1 MAAQRSQQTAQTAQT
16 AHAAQGAPAALR
28 RFQTWFTDHLSIRQ
42 RVALWIALLVTA
54 TLLLFSVIVF
64 TVEQNQLQS
73 NATSD
78 IRVRAVSI
86 ADALRQGQSVTQGTG
101 GSNVLPTPTA
111 TGRAQG
117 TTSATTTSTTSTTST
132 TTVTPASPA
141 SVTPGASASPA
152 AAGSATPQAN
162 ATGSP
167 GASATVAPT
176 PTPAST
182 PDPTT
187 SRLIQSRLEL
197 SKLNV
202 LGQLDLGFEVLDTS
216 GRLKYLAPSL
226 NQVTL
231 PTNLDVIDA
240 AIHGTPGYYMKRNSA
255 NALLEIYAQPI
266 IVSSEAQIGQVNTA
280 ASPTPTARGGAK
292 ATPTS
297 TGDTRGVDIGGGQE
311 VIGVVLVAKP
321 FDDIVN
327 TLNTLN
333 RILLIGDIILI
344 LLVSLGGW
352 WIAENGLRPIATVT
366 RAARAIAIN
375 AHAAGLGTR
384 VTYHG
389 PRDEVGELVSTFN
402 DMLASIEQ
410 VTNAQRRFVADASH
424 ELRAPL
430 TTIKGSLEFLR
441 RAPDLPEEDRMALL
455 EDAYAESER
464 MAALVSDLLLLAR
477 VDASASSRGARAAL
491 LDEQLTWRREP
502 VEVDQLAMEVFRYG
516 RAQLR
521 ARHKDLSLIISNLE
535 PVTVLADPGQLRQLA
550 LILLDNAIKYTPA
563 GGKIRLSV
571 TRNGAR
577 AAFSVADTGI
587 GIDPADRPHIFERFY
602 RADRA
607 RERDEHGSGLG
618 LAIARWI
625 AEAHGGEM
633 SVHSQ
638 PGQGS
643 TFTALLPAVRKTG
656 EQGDTSKSNAIGA
669 GRAAKKPTKKPEQRP
684 EKPSGATPAA
694 AVGMNPLAPLARL
707 AKSVSRPRSSAT
719 TGVGGGAS
727 APVAANAT
735 SATNNATDSATDNVT
750 NAPGGA
756 VGPTRGAG
764 ATAAPPTSGGVDARS
779 RSDTSNTDDT
789 PGARAA
795 TTERQRRPMPKTPPK
810 TATPPES
817 GSEA

>member
-1 MAAQRSQQTAQTAQT
+1 MAAQRNQQ
-16 AHAAQGAPAALR
+16 AAQATQTTQTTQARPSALR
-28 RFQTWFTDHLSIRQ
+28 RFQAWITDHLSIRQ
-42 RVALWIALLVTA
+42 RLALSIALLVTA
-54 TLLLFSVIVF
+54 TLLLFSVIVY

-78 IRVRAVSI
+78 VRVSAVSI
-86 ADALRQGQSVTQGTG
+86 ASALRQGQSVTQGTG
-101 GSNVLPTPTA
+101 GSNVLPTSTP
-111 TGRAQG
+111 TGRPQS
-117 TTSATTTSTTSTTST
+117 TTTGGATTTAPAT
-132 TTVTPASPA
+132 TPAPNG
-141 SVTPGASASPA
+141 SVTPGAT
-152 AAGSATPQAN
+152 AGATPN
-162 ATGSP
+162 ATSVGSP
-167 GASATVAPT
+167 VATGTSGTGGIGIGATPSPT
-176 PTPAST
+176 PVST
-182 PDPTT
+182 PDPTS
-187 SRLIQSRLEL
+187 SRLIQSRLDQ
-197 SKLNV
+197 SRLNV

-216 GRLKYLAPSL
+216 GRLKYRAPSL
-226 NQVTL
+226 NNTNL
-231 PTNLDVIDA
+231 PTDLSVIDD
-240 AIHGTPGYYMKRNSA
+240 AIHGSPGYYMKRNAS

-266 IVSSEAQIGQVNTA
+266 IVASDAEFGQSQTGA
-280 ASPTPTARGGAK
+280 LTTPTPTTGAHTT
-292 ATPTS
+292 ATPNV
-297 TGDTRGVDIGGGQE
+297 TGDTRGVAIGNGQE

-321 FDDIVN
+321 LDDITN
-327 TLNTLN
+327 TLTTLS
-333 RILLIGDIILI
+333 RILIIVDLIAIVA
-344 LLVSLGGW
+344 VSLISW
-352 WIAENGLRPIATVT
+352 WIAESGLRPITKVT
-366 RAARAIAIN
+366 RAARAIAVN

-389 PRDEVGELVSTFN
+389 ARDEVGELVSTFN

-441 RAPDLPEEDRMALL
+441 RAPDLPEEDRTAML

-550 LILLDNAIKYTPA
+550 LILLDNAIKYTPT
-563 GGKIRLSV
+563 GGKIRISV
-571 TRNGAR
+571 TRNGSR
-577 AAFSVADTGI
+577 AAFSVSDTGI

-618 LAIARWI
+618 LAIAKWI

-643 TFTALLPAVRKTG
+643 TFTALLPAVRRSD
-656 EQGDTSKSNAIGA
+656 EQSDTTKPKAVA
-669 GRAAKKPTKKPEQRP
+669 ADKRRAEKKPEKPLTRRP
-684 EKPSGATPAA
+684 ERQSATATGNATMGGA
-694 AVGMNPLAPLARL
+694 MNPLTPLARL
-707 AKSVSRPRSSAT
+707 AKTVSRPRSNSAPVGATVSAPANATANT
-719 TGVGGGAS
+719 TTMPSAEPTPDATAPAMGAGASSVSTPSTPSTPSKDGATASAGGAS
-727 APVAANAT
+727 RSRRLMPARRRQSPAGAANKA
-735 SATNNATDSATDNVT
+735 NN
-750 NAPGGA
+750 
-756 VGPTRGAG
+756 
-764 ATAAPPTSGGVDARS
+764 
-779 RSDTSNTDDT
+779 
-789 PGARAA
+789 
-795 TTERQRRPMPKTPPK
+795 
-810 TATPPES
+810 PPES
-817 GSEA
+817 DPQP

>member
-1 MAAQRSQQTAQTAQT
+1 MAAQRPRQSA
-16 AHAAQGAPAALR
+16 GALR
-28 RFQTWFTDHLSIRQ
+28 RLQTWFTDHLSIRQ
-42 RVALWIALLVTA
+42 RLALWIALLVTT
-54 TLLLFSVIVF
+54 TLLLFSVIVYA
-64 TVEQNQLQS
+64 VEQNQLQS

-117 TTSATTTSTTSTTST
+117 TTGATTTPTTATPATTTSPAANAT
-132 TTVTPASPA
+132 TTPQ
-141 SVTPGASASPA
+141 SA
-152 AAGSATPQAN
+152 

-216 GRLKYLAPSL
+216 GRLKYLAPAL

-231 PTNLDVIDA
+231 PTNLSVIDD
-240 AIHGTPGYYMKRNSA
+240 AIHGTAGSYMQRNSA
-255 NALLEIYAQPI
+255 NVLLEIYAQPI
-266 IVSSEAQIGQVNTA
+266 IVSSDAQIGQSQVGA
-280 ASPTPTARGGAK
+280 SASPTPTSGASAK

-321 FDDIVN
+321 LDDIVN

-333 RILLIGDIILI
+333 RILLVGDVILI
-344 LLVSLGGW
+344 LLISLGGW
-352 WIAENGLRPIATVT
+352 WIAESGLRPIATVT

-389 PRDEVGELVSTFN
+389 PRDEVGELVLTFN

-430 TTIKGSLEFLR
+430 TTIRGSLEFMR
-441 RAPDLPEEDRMALL
+441 RAPDLPEEDRAALL

-491 LDEQLTWRREP
+491 LDEQLTGRREP
-502 VEVDQLAMEVFRYG
+502 VEMDQLAMEVFRYG
-516 RAQLR
+516 RTQLH

-571 TRNGAR
+571 TRNGSR
-577 AAFSVADTGI
+577 AALSVADTGI
-587 GIDPADRPHIFERFY
+587 GIDPDDRQHIFERFY

-607 RERDEHGSGLG
+607 RERDENGSGLG

-643 TFTALLPAVRKTG
+643 TFTALLPAVRRTDEQSDTTKPGVGAATG
-656 EQGDTSKSNAIGA
+656 
-669 GRAAKKPTKKPEQRP
+669 RPAKKPAKKPERRP
-684 EKPSGATPAA
+684 EKTGANATT
-694 AVGMNPLAPLARL
+694 VGGMNPLTPLARL
-707 AKSVSRPRSSAT
+707 AKTVSRPRSSAAK
-719 TGVGGGAS
+719 GAT
-727 APVAANAT
+727 PNAT
-735 SATNNATDSATDNVT
+735 SAANANPEAPMPGAAASDSA
-750 NAPGGA
+750 ASGA
-756 VGPTRGAG
+756 AEATASRGA
-764 ATAAPPTSGGVDARS
+764 ASGGKPVR
-779 RSDTSNTDDT
+779 
-789 PGARAA
+789 RAA
-795 TTERQRRPMPKTPPK
+795 TERPRQSALGAPSKTGV
-810 TATPPES
+810 PPES
-817 GSEA
+817 GPSR